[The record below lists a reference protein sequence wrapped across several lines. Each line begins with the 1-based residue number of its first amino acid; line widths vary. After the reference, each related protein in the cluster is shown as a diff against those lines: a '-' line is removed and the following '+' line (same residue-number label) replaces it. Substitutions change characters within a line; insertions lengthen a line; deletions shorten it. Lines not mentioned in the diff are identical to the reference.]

1 MELQKSWNTNKVAGV
16 STYCAACLSSFLI
29 ILLSLCSAR
38 GVGGRPHTFHTPSNR
53 TISKVFQILPSN
65 FNQSWWERRSIHPH
79 CSVPPVQIVHLALLL
94 SSPFSQGNMVA
105 LGTPLSFNPTP
116 TPNPRA
122 DTVVTWPTGA
132 EGKNTHV
139 LWNLIVQPSHSLDLY
154 SIKIGRALQE

>member
-1 MELQKSWNTNKVAGV
+1 MKIGGWEGCIVEEAYHGGGSEVLANAQRQGHELTASQYHV
-16 STYCAACLSSFLI
+16 SHLG
-29 ILLSLCSAR
+29 LLENPSLRQGHHTSLCHDL
-38 GVGGRPHTFHTPSNR
+38 V
-53 TISKVFQILPSN
+53 
-65 FNQSWWERRSIHPH
+65 IHPH
-79 CSVPPVQIVHLALLL
+79 CSVPPVQIVHLAFLL